1 MNSTIG
7 PVYSV
12 VLAGFMAVAPRSCF
26 VAVTCFQMLADL
38 ATALVLLWLAKKFLR
53 PEAGLLAGT
62 FWLLYPPEVA
72 ISTWVTA
79 ETLFT
84 LLVICSIALYLSSLE
99 HAGASRSVL
108 TGCALGITTLLR
120 ATAILLPFLLILPLL
135 WSRSFRRAACVLAGY
150 AVMIVPWAI
159 RNQIVLNDPIVVSVG
174 FGGAFLQ
181 GSDERLFTIEGKRE
195 YYPEVHADAVR
206 HGIFKPS
213 SDHESQIDRWLFR
226 VGLNAYK
233 QRLAQRPLS
242 IIPFE
247 FKKFLRLWY
256 ATESAGWKGQLVLGL
271 CSLLLAVPGFWQLW
285 KWGPRRSQLA
295 WAGTITIVYFILL
308 YWVVIPI
315 NRYMVPV
322 YPILA
327 LAAADWC
334 LGWFQ
339 NRLARESSKITQMQ
353 S

>member
-1 MNSTIG
+1 MSLKPRPKLTLIAIWLFVALSVAKIGIYLALVHQGTVAPFVGDNSADHYVPTARRLLTEGRFNGPDSRMNSTIG

-12 VLAGFMAVAPRSCF
+12 VLAGFMAVAPRSYF
-26 VAVTCFQMLADL
+26 VAITCFQMLADL

-135 WSRSFRRAACVLAGY
+135 WSRSFRRAACLVAGY

-174 FGGAFLQ
+174 FGAAFLQ
-181 GSDERLFTIEGKRE
+181 GSDERLF
-195 YYPEVHADAVR
+195 
-206 HGIFKPS
+206 
-213 SDHESQIDRWLFR
+213 
-226 VGLNAYK
+226 
-233 QRLAQRPLS
+233 
-242 IIPFE
+242 
-247 FKKFLRLWY
+247 
-256 ATESAGWKGQLVLGL
+256 
-271 CSLLLAVPGFWQLW
+271 
-285 KWGPRRSQLA
+285 
-295 WAGTITIVYFILL
+295 
-308 YWVVIPI
+308 
-315 NRYMVPV
+315 
-322 YPILA
+322 
-327 LAAADWC
+327 
-334 LGWFQ
+334 
-339 NRLARESSKITQMQ
+339 
-353 S
+353 